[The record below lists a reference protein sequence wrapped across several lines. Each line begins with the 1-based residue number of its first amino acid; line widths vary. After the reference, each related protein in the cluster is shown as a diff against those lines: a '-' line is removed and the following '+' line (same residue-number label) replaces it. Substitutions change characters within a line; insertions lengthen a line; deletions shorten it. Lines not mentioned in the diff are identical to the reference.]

1 VNLLAARLD
10 HLFQFGVLAVLVGI
24 QSAALVMQYAFGELP
39 CPLCLLERL
48 AMFGVGFAILEAFR
62 NGFRERLTGLAL
74 LFALLLLVVGARQTL
89 LDIAPRPGHAY
100 IGSPVLGLHMPV
112 WAVVIALVLL
122 IAYALKIAVVGADRA
137 REAGPPVVWM
147 ATVARYLGYALL
159 ALIAVNALSVV
170 VQCGFSECHT
180 FGYRLLGGAAPPG
193 G

>member
-1 VNLLAARLD
+1 VSGLAARLD
-10 HLFQFGVLAVLVGI
+10 HLFQLGVLAVLVGI
-24 QSAALVMQYAFGELP
+24 QASALVMQYGFGELP

-48 AMFGVGFAILEAFR
+48 AMFGVGFAILEGFR

-100 IGSPVLGLHMPV
+100 IGSPVFGLHMPV

-122 IAYALKIAVVGADRA
+122 VSYALKIAVLGADPLTRA
-137 REAGPPVVWM
+137 GRAPAWLASP
-147 ATVARYLGYALL
+147 ARLIGYALL
-159 ALIAVNALSVV
+159 ALCAVNAVSVV

-180 FGYRLLGGAAPPG
+180 FGYRLLGGAAPPP
-193 G
+193 